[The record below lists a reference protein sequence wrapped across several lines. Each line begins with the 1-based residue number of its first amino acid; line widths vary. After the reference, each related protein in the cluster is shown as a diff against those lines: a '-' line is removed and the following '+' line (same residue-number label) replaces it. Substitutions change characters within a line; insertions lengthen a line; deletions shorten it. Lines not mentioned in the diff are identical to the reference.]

1 VNESSPAMAL
11 VARLSIYF
19 GACVAA
25 VSAVVG
31 AFLVLTLMGLEALP
45 PTSTQ
50 PSPRIAAWVERQSIP
65 SPDLPRA
72 HGPAFTDEELKAL
85 AARNTSPE
93 PIVRIPIVAMT
104 EDRPA
109 AAASARRPSVRAS
122 RRPVQGR
129 PTEVARNPAEDDVSK
144 VSTYQPTARE
154 LYAPERNY

>member
-1 VNESSPAMAL
+1 MAL

-19 GACVAA
+19 AACVAA

-31 AFLVLTLMGLEALP
+31 AFLVLALMGLEALP

-72 HGPAFTDEELKAL
+72 HGPAFTDDELKAL
-85 AARNTSPE
+85 AARSLSPE

-104 EDRPA
+104 EERPVA
-109 AAASARRPSVRAS
+109 ATSARRSVRAS